1 MIYSLRINRVK
12 NILKMIKTYKPTSG
26 GLRTRKTLIKGVEN
40 VKPLKSLT
48 KGKVGPSG
56 RGRGK
61 VSSRHKQRGAKRLY
75 RAIDFKRNKF
85 DIPAKVLSIQDDPNR
100 GSNIAL
106 LSYADG
112 EKRYII
118 APEGLEVG
126 VTVLSGENAEMSVG
140 NSLPM
145 SKIPTGTPIH
155 NIEINPKAGGILAR
169 GAGNQGQIIAKE
181 GEYVNVKL
189 PSGEVK
195 SILGRCYATI
205 GVVGNI
211 DKRNIDLGKAG
222 RKRHLGRRP
231 HVRGVA
237 MGDPHRDHPHA
248 GKYSTSGV
256 GMASPMSPW
265 GWKTR
270 GVKTRKRVRT
280 DYTIVSRRKSKK
292 K

>member
-1 MIYSLRINRVK
+1 
-12 NILKMIKTYKPTSG
+12 MIKSYKSTSEG
-26 GLRTRKTLIKGVEN
+26 HRTRKTL
-40 VKPLKSLT
+40 VKVVDKVRPLKSL
-48 KGKVGPSG
+48 S
-56 RGRGK
+56 RGK
-61 VSSRHKQRGAKRLY
+61 TSTAGRSRGKISSRHMGGGERRLY
-75 RAIDFKRNKF
+75 RDIDFRRDKF
-85 DIPAKVLSIQDDPNR
+85 NISAKVESIQDDPNR

-112 EKRYII
+112 EKRYIL
-118 APEGLEVG
+118 APEGLQKGMSVM
-126 VTVLSGENAEMSVG
+126 SGENADFSVG

-145 SKIPTGTPIH
+145 SKIPLGIPIH
-155 NIEINPKAGGILAR
+155 NVEINPGAGGVLAR
-169 GAGNQGQIIAKE
+169 GAGNQAQIIAKE

-195 SILGRCYATI
+195 RISDKCYATI
-205 GVVGNI
+205 GVLGNI
-211 DKRNIDLGKAG
+211 DKRNVRLGKAG
-222 RKRHLGRRP
+222 RKRRLGVRP

-248 GKYSTSGV
+248 GKYGTTGI
-256 GMASPMSPW
+256 GMSSPMSPW

-270 GVKTRKRVRT
+270 GVKTRRRKRT